1 VRIAML
7 SSEITPFA
15 KTGGLADVIGTLAP
29 ALERAG
35 HELTLIMPAHRS
47 VLRGYFALDLSEVAI
62 SALVGGAQLEAP
74 VLRSRLGKNIS
85 VFFVRADEYFDRE
98 YLYGTAQ
105 ADYADNAERFVFFCR
120 AALEV
125 LRRYPVDIVHAH
137 DWQAALAPVFLKLQS
152 ESYPEIASAKT
163 VFTIHNLGFQGIFDA
178 THWPLLNLPASWFT
192 PAGLEF
198 YARINFLKGAL
209 LFSDKITTVSPT
221 YAREIMTPEQGFG
234 LDGVLRGRASDVIGI
249 LNGIDY
255 QEWNPQADPAIACQ
269 YTVKNLAGKTGC
281 KQELQA
287 FFQLPQRPDVPL
299 LGVVSRLTA
308 QKGFELI
315 QKIWPELMQQDL
327 QFVLLGTGEARF
339 VEFFTQAATLH
350 PEKASVHIG
359 FDEKLAH
366 RIEAGADIFLMPSL
380 YEPCGLNQMFSLRYG
395 TIPIVRAV
403 GGLNDSV
410 ENYDA
415 EKATGTG
422 FTFVPYEPEALNDA
436 VERALHAFANER
448 AWTAL
453 KRRAMK
459 IDNSWDRSAAAYSTM
474 YRDLFL

>member
-209 LFSDKITTVSPT
+209 LFSDKITTVSPS
-221 YAREIMTPEQGFG
+221 YAREIMTP
-234 LDGVLRGRASDVIGI
+234 
-249 LNGIDY
+249 
-255 QEWNPQADPAIACQ
+255 
-269 YTVKNLAGKTGC
+269 
-281 KQELQA
+281 
-287 FFQLPQRPDVPL
+287 
-299 LGVVSRLTA
+299 
-308 QKGFELI
+308 
-315 QKIWPELMQQDL
+315 
-327 QFVLLGTGEARF
+327 
-339 VEFFTQAATLH
+339 
-350 PEKASVHIG
+350 
-359 FDEKLAH
+359 
-366 RIEAGADIFLMPSL
+366 
-380 YEPCGLNQMFSLRYG
+380 
-395 TIPIVRAV
+395 
-403 GGLNDSV
+403 
-410 ENYDA
+410 
-415 EKATGTG
+415 
-422 FTFVPYEPEALNDA
+422 
-436 VERALHAFANER
+436 
-448 AWTAL
+448 
-453 KRRAMK
+453 
-459 IDNSWDRSAAAYSTM
+459 
-474 YRDLFL
+474 